1 MNRRSLYFESP
12 RHVSIREET
21 LPPLAPGQ
29 VLVKTLL
36 SAISPGTEMLIY
48 RGEAPTDLPADETI
62 SSLHGD
68 LHFPLKYG
76 YSTVGRVES
85 LGEGVDPVW
94 RDKLVF
100 AFNPHETHF
109 MADTSNLMMLPV
121 DLTPEDG
128 IFLPNME
135 TAVNFLHD
143 GAPLVG
149 EQVIVFGQGIV
160 GLLTTSL
167 LARIPLSDLITL
179 DRYASR
185 RELSMQCGARH
196 SLDPSEANHLAN
208 TRGHSLHSVTPY
220 RGADLVY
227 ELTGNPEALDLAI
240 HLAGFDGRVVIGSWY
255 GTKHAALDLGGHFHR
270 NRVRLISSQVS
281 TISPALAGR
290 WTKNR
295 RFQVAWDMIRTIQPA
310 RLISHRI
317 PFEDSAHAYQ
327 ILDRHPDQA
336 IQIILTYDH

>member
-185 RELSMQCGARH
+185 SPSRFESRAGFFASTRDECLSPRVRLECNPEIPVTPGEEH
-196 SLDPSEANHLAN
+196 WLLDTSLDEVYWPCSHSRAIPSFPSQLEWKIGLAWAN
-208 TRGHSLHSVTPY
+208 TRGSL
-220 RGADLVY
+220 
-227 ELTGNPEALDLAI
+227 N
-240 HLAGFDGRVVIGSWY
+240 
-255 GTKHAALDLGGHFHR
+255 
-270 NRVRLISSQVS
+270 
-281 TISPALAGR
+281 SP
-290 WTKNR
+290 
-295 RFQVAWDMIRTIQPA
+295 
-310 RLISHRI
+310 S
-317 PFEDSAHAYQ
+317 
-327 ILDRHPDQA
+327 
-336 IQIILTYDH
+336 